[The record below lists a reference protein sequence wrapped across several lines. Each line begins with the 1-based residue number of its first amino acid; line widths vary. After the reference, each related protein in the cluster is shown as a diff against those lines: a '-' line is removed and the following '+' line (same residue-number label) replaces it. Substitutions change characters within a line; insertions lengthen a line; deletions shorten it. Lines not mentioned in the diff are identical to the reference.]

1 MPPRYVIEGKKR
13 ISLADLGDFQAYLGL
28 SRRTKKKR
36 CDERIRRDIDY
47 SHFRNMPRM
56 GLGAQVTRL
65 PTTKVFSAL
74 GQIALLVT
82 SLRDWLLGLADNI
95 RSKERNDLVF
105 VLDWQGNQRLEV
117 EFKRSL

>member
-1 MPPRYVIEGKKR
+1 MEHK
-13 ISLADLGDFQAYLGL
+13 
-28 SRRTKKKR
+28 
-36 CDERIRRDIDY
+36 
-47 SHFRNMPRM
+47 
-56 GLGAQVTRL
+56 VTRL